1 MTATWSATTLPAMF
15 AGKDCAKRMP
25 FCMHSMCLATAATA
39 SIMIIGTGVLTSVS
53 LFVLLLIVVLLLL
66 VSLLVVTGLIL
77 SGLTGLVLVSLV
89 GLTGGLVPSTAQG
102 D

>member
-1 MTATWSATTLPAMF
+1 M
-15 AGKDCAKRMP
+15 
-25 FCMHSMCLATAATA
+25 ATAATA

-66 VSLLVVTGLIL
+66 VSLLVVISLIL
-77 SGLTGLVLVSLV
+77 SGLTRLVLVGLV
-89 GLTGGLVPSTAQG
+89 GLTEGLVPSTAQG

>member
-15 AGKDCAKRMP
+15 AGKDRAKRMP
-25 FCMHSMCLATAATA
+25 FSMHPMCMVTAATA

-53 LFVLLLIVVLLLL
+53 LFVLLLISVLLLL

-77 SGLTGLVLVSLV
+77 SGLTGLVRVSLV
-89 GLTGGLVPSTAQG
+89 GLTGGLVPSAAQG

>member
-1 MTATWSATTLPAMF
+1 MTATWSAMTQPAMF
-15 AGKDCAKRMP
+15 AGTDCAKRMP
-25 FCMHSMCLATAATA
+25 FFMHPMCMAAAATA
-39 SIMIIGTGVLTSVS
+39 SMIIIGTGVLTSVS
-53 LFVLLLIVVLLLL
+53 LFVSLLVVVLLLP
-66 VSLLVVTGLIL
+66 VSLLVLIGLIL

>member
-1 MTATWSATTLPAMF
+1 MSATWSATTQPAMV
-15 AGKDCAKRMP
+15 AGKDRAKRMP
-25 FCMHSMCLATAATA
+25 FCMHPIYMATAATA
-39 SIMIIGTGVLTSVS
+39 GIMIIGTGVLTSVS
-53 LFVLLLIVVLLLL
+53 LFVLLLIAVLILL

-77 SGLTGLVLVSLV
+77 SGLTGLVRVSLV

>member
-25 FCMHSMCLATAATA
+25 FCMHPMCMATAATA
-39 SIMIIGTGVLTSVS
+39 SIIIIGTGVLTSVS
-53 LFVLLLIVVLLLL
+53 LFVPLLVVVLLLL
-66 VSLLVVTGLIL
+66 VSLLVVIGLTL
-77 SGLTGLVLVSLV
+77 SGLTGLLLLSLV
-89 GLTGGLVPSTAQG
+89 GLLEGLVPSTAKG